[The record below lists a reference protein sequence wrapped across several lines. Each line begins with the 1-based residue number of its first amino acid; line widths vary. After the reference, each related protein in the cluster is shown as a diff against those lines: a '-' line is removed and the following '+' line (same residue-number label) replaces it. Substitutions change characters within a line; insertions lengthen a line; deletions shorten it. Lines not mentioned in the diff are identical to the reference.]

1 MALLRPLLL
10 QYYITE
16 QCNCRCRVC
25 DIWRKGR
32 TDNAALA
39 VVVRRLNEARR
50 LGVRFVDF
58 TGGEPLLHPQLP
70 AMLRA
75 AQACGLKTTLTTNA
89 LLYPLRCKELA
100 GLVHFLHFSLDGA
113 DAEVHNRL
121 RGAQVFDSVLHS
133 LDLAR
138 SCGERPDIT
147 FTVGRHN
154 LNQLPLLSRIAGELR
169 LILIVN
175 PVFRHQGY
183 QPLSEQEL
191 SYIEGFVTRPYVY
204 INTALHRL
212 LRQGGNQIALPRC
225 RAMDSV
231 LVISPD
237 NRLLAPCYHFVQEA
251 QQITDLEDLYHSN
264 WFRALRE
271 RQGAFPA
278 CAGCSL
284 NCYFD
289 PSFHYQLDRFFFD
302 SLAAKFRYVRY
313 KYLSPLAA
321 SSKPAAT
328 VFHQITNEKC

>member
-25 DIWRKGR
+25 DIWRKGG
-32 TDNAALA
+32 TGEAALA
-39 VVVRRLNEARR
+39 VVVQRLQEARR

-70 AMLRA
+70 EMLRA

-89 LLYPLRCKELA
+89 LLYPQRCKELA

-113 DAEVHNRL
+113 EAEVHNRL
-121 RGAQVFDSVLHS
+121 RGAQAFDRGLSS
-133 LDLAR
+133 LDQAR

-147 FTVGRHN
+147 FTIGPHN
-154 LNQLPLLSRIAGELR
+154 LEQLPLLSRIAAELG

-183 QPLSEQEL
+183 RPLSEKEL
-191 SYIEGFVTRPYVY
+191 SYIESFAGRPYVY
-204 INTALHRL
+204 INTAFHRL
-212 LRQGGNQIALPRC
+212 LRQGGNRIVRPRC
-225 RAMDSV
+225 RVMDSV

-237 NRLLAPCYHFVQEA
+237 DQLLAPCYHFVQKT
-251 QQITDLEDLYHSN
+251 QQITDLAALFHSE
-264 WFRALRE
+264 WFRALKKQ
-271 RQGAFPA
+271 QGAFPL

-289 PSFHYQLDRFFFD
+289 PSFHYVLDRFFLD
-302 SLAAKFRYVRY
+302 SLVAKLHYIRY
-313 KYLSPLAA
+313 KYLSPRAA
-321 SSKPAAT
+321 SNKPAAV
-328 VFHQITNEKC
+328 VFNQIIAEKC